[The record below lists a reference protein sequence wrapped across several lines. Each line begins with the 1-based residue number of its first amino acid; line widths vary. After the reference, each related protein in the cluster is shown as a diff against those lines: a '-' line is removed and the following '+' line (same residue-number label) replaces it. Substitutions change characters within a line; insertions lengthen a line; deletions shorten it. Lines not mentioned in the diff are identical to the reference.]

1 MLQAGSNQN
10 DMKSVSMTEAQ
21 HRTALL
27 MNQNMPGTQ
36 SHNARDFAQQM
47 RSANFRTGS
56 HLPEHVK
63 MDMPKLEKR
72 GSSLLLGQVNKR
84 VDFKQNARAIL
95 PPSQAHG
102 VSAGNNISKGKGDF
116 QSIN

>member
-1 MLQAGSNQN
+1 
-10 DMKSVSMTEAQ
+10 MKSVSMTEAQ

-95 PPSQAHG
+95 PPS
-102 VSAGNNISKGKGDF
+102 
-116 QSIN
+116 

>member
-1 MLQAGSNQN
+1 
-10 DMKSVSMTEAQ
+10 MKSVSMTEAQ

-27 MNQNMPGTQ
+27 MNTNLKGPGTN

-56 HLPEHVK
+56 HLPEHNK
-63 MDMPKLEKR
+63 IDMPKLEKR

-84 VDFKQNARAIL
+84 VDFKQNARSML
-95 PPSQAHG
+95 PPT
-102 VSAGNNISKGKGDF
+102 
-116 QSIN
+116 